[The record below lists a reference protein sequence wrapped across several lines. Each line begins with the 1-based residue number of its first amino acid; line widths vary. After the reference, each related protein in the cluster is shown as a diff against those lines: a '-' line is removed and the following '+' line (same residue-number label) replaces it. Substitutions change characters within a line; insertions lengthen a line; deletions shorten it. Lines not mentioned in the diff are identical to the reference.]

1 MKIITN
7 YKLFLESSNTVFGDK
22 NQYKSKDIIGD
33 ICIGMLLLNND
44 FLSNIL
50 DKGLSARYSENSDVF
65 LIDLKNILLS
75 KNRLRLGKFVDGKFV
90 DDEEYSKINDIF
102 KSVKFNIDTDWNKL
116 VNYRVIARNIID
128 KLLPD
133 EKLTEDMIKRVY
145 LNIEKNKENCEDI
158 IVETKDGS
166 QYSFYLY
173 KNMSMTKSASFN
185 TLADDLI
192 GPDMEKLFNV
202 DYIKKWN
209 RLAQEWVKVIYEN
222 SRKNIQVHIEKFVD
236 TTRIDTIGWFEYF
249 NLKHRDPS
257 FSNLGENIKEF
268 DKNILKFSDL
278 LSEIW
283 KNRDICFDNPDKI
296 FNDWMEKKIFILNS
310 KILEHILTDSLSK
323 KVDDVKKLEDGFKT
337 ADGSIKMKLIKTI
350 VEKLNCLERP
360 VYYLGNNGNSF
371 YNLPSRQF
379 FRDFYNDIKIKF
391 DYHVKM
397 VVNKEDELRNND
409 FVIKMI
415 IELDEQPFINCN
427 VTVKFSGG
435 DISSKLSAQYKF
447 EPVSNFNLIVYN
459 KINKTNEY

>member
-7 YKLFLESSNTVFGDK
+7 YKLFLESSNTFGDK
-22 NQYKSKDIIGD
+22 GQYKSNDIIGD

-50 DKGLSARYSENSDVF
+50 DKGLSARYSENSNVF

-75 KNRLRLGKFVDGKFV
+75 KNRLRIGKFADGKYI
-90 DDEEYSKINDIF
+90 DDEEYSKINNIF
-102 KSVKFNIDTDWNKL
+102 NSVKFNIDTDWNKL

-145 LNIEKNKENCEDI
+145 LNIEKTKDNCEDI
-158 IVETKDGS
+158 IVETKDGT

-173 KNMSMTKSASFN
+173 KNMSMTKTASFN
-185 TLADDLI
+185 TFVDDLI
-192 GPDMEKLFNV
+192 GTDVEKLFNEQ
-202 DYIKKWN
+202 YIKKWN
-209 RLAQEWVKVIYEN
+209 RLVQEWVKIIYEN
-222 SRKNIQVHIEKFVD
+222 ANKNMQIHIEKFVD

-249 NLKHRDPS
+249 NLKHRDPR

-268 DKNILKFSDL
+268 NKNILKFSDL

-283 KNRDICFDNPDKI
+283 KNREICFIDSERVYKE
-296 FNDWMEKKIFILNS
+296 WMEKKIFILNS
-310 KILEHILTDSLSK
+310 KILEHLLTDSLSK
-323 KVDDVKKLEDGFKT
+323 KIDDITKLDDGFKLAEGT
-337 ADGSIKMKLIKTI
+337 IKMKLIKTI
-350 VEKLNCLERP
+350 VEKLNCLERT
-360 VYYLGNNGNSF
+360 VYYLGNSGNNF

-379 FRDFYNDIKIKF
+379 FRDYYNDIKIKF

-397 VVNKEDELRNND
+397 IVNEEEEQKNND
-409 FVIKMI
+409 FVIKLK
-415 IELDEQPFINCN
+415 IELDDQPFINCN
-427 VTVKFSGG
+427 ITVKFSGG

-447 EPVSNFNLIVYN
+447 EPVSNFNLIVH
-459 KINKTNEY
+459 NKTNRTNEY